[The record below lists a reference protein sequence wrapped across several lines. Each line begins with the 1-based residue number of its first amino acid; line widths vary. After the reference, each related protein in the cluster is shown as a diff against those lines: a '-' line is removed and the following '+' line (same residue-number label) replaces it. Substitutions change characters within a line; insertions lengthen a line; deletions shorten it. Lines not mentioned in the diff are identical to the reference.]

1 METKTKPGVVLKK
14 VECYSTNVGEMAKEL
29 YGALVDPATE
39 ELKDIELKVAIA
51 AIQAAYDQARET
63 VYECNGGETF
73 EVQLPDN
80 FTGNAIELLLGTL
93 GLQLNKPVTPDSP
106 VV

>member
-1 METKTKPGVVLKK
+1 METNTKPGVVLKK
-14 VECYSTNVGEMAKEL
+14 VDCYSTNVGEMAKEL
-29 YGALVDPATE
+29 YTALIDPQTD
-39 ELKDIELKVAIA
+39 ELKEIDLKTAIT

-63 VYECNGGETF
+63 IYECNGGETF
-73 EVQLPDN
+73 EVELPDT

>member
-1 METKTKPGVVLKK
+1 METNTKPGVVLKK

-29 YGALVDPATE
+29 YGALIDPTTE
-39 ELKDIELKVAIA
+39 ELKDIQLNVAIQ

-73 EVQLPDN
+73 EVQLPDT